1 MTNDTPVHAED
12 VIPVRSRISWG
23 AILAGSVLAL
33 ALYFLLTLLGAAVGL
48 SINDRVSNRGLEIGA
63 VIWAILVTAGCL
75 FIGGFVA
82 SQLTTGENK
91 TEGGLYGILVWA
103 ATFGMLLLLM
113 ATGVRAGF
121 NALVG
126 LATPASNVAANPN
139 ANWEAVAR
147 QHGATDA
154 DIERFRTNVNNAP
167 AAVQDAIR
175 NPENRQLVE
184 ENATRAAWYSFG
196 GALVSMIAAALGG
209 LVGAGPTFRL
219 FTIQIRRD
227 ATAFRRRD
235 TFVKT

>member
-1 MTNDTPVHAED
+1 MTKDTPVHAED

-23 AILAGSVLAL
+23 AIIAGSILAL

-48 SINDRVSNRGLEIGA
+48 SINDRVSDRGLAIGA
-63 VIWAILVTAGCL
+63 VVWAIVVTAGCL
-75 FIGGFVA
+75 FLGGYVA

-91 TEGGLYGILVWA
+91 TEGVLYGLLVWGA
-103 ATFGMLLLLM
+103 MFAMLLFLM

-139 ANWEAVAR
+139 ANWEATAR
-147 QHGATDA
+147 QRGATDA
-154 DIERFRTNVNNAP
+154 DIERFRTSMNNAP
-167 AAVQDAIR
+167 AAVQDAFR
-175 NPENRQLVE
+175 NPENRQIVE

-196 GALVSMIAAALGG
+196 GILVSMIAAALGG

-219 FTIQIRRD
+219 FTVQVRRD
-227 ATAFRRRD
+227 ATAFDRRD

>member
-12 VIPVRSRISWG
+12 VIAVRSRISWG
-23 AILAGSVLAL
+23 AIFAGSVLAL

-103 ATFGMLLLLM
+103 SMFAMLLLLM

-121 NALVG
+121 SALVG
-126 LATPASNVAANPN
+126 LATPASNAAANPN

-154 DIERFRTNVNNAP
+154 DIERFRANVNNAP

-196 GALVSMIAAALGG
+196 GTLISMIAAALGG

-219 FTIQIRRD
+219 FTIQVRRD
-227 ATAFRRRD
+227 ATAFNRRD